1 MRPKQTLLLGL
12 MLLVPVLAFLFLK
25 TFGTN
30 RYALPTYL
38 PDRVDSTQVG
48 GKWQRDTV
56 FHRIVW
62 PAVQSQSGRPVS
74 SQDFAKGL
82 YVVNFFYTTC
92 AGACPQVSSLLQ
104 RVQEKFRHEPRVR
117 LTSVTLDPA
126 HDTPAILEK
135 YAEQYGAI
143 SGKWLFLTGDKTAVY
158 RLLTDEFR
166 LPAPQGVAPGLQ
178 HSQQLFLV
186 DRAGQVRGRYDGSS
200 PKEIERLITEIGVM
214 LYSYDLTDEPRR

>member
-56 FHRIVW
+56 FHQIQL
-62 PAVQSQSGRPVS
+62 PPVQSQSGRTIAS
-74 SQDFAKGL
+74 RDLADGL
-82 YVVNFFYTTC
+82 YVATFFYTTC
-92 AGACPQVSSLLQ
+92 PGACSQVMSQLQ
-104 RVQEKFRHEPRVR
+104 RVQEKFRREPRVR
-117 LTSVTLDPA
+117 LASFTLDPA
-126 HDTPAILEK
+126 HDTPAVLER

-143 SGKWLFLTGDKTAVY
+143 AGKWIFLTGDKNALY
-158 RLLTDEFR
+158 RLATEEFR
-166 LPAPQGVAPGLQ
+166 LPTPQGVPPGLE
-178 HSQQLFLV
+178 HSQQLLLV
-186 DRAGQVRGRYDGSS
+186 DRAGHLRGRYDGTSS
-200 PKEIERLITEIGVM
+200 KEIERLITEIGVM
-214 LYSYDLTDEPRR
+214 LYSYDLEQPSR